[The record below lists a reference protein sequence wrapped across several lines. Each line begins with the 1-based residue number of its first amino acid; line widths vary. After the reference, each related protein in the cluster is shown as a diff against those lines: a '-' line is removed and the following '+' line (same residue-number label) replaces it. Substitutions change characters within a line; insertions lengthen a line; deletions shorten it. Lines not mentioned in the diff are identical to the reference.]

1 MHCKLQFR
9 LMGEEFHAV
18 LKLITGEE
26 IFALVSVDENDGDS
40 IIMLSNPVDMKMMQ
54 SHAGQYV
61 KVKPWLELPDQD
73 LFLIKYDKIVTMSE
87 VNDKQMIKFY
97 NRYLE
102 EDDIDIEV
110 DGKVSL
116 NDKMGFL
123 TTVDD
128 ARKSLENIFKNNID
142 KPNNPWTPTELLY
155 IVFDDLSSPINYVI
169 LSVY

>member
-1 MHCKLQFR
+1 MHCKLQFG
-9 LMGEEFHAV
+9 LMGEEFYSA

-40 IIMLSNPVDMKMMQ
+40 IIMLSNRVIMKMMQ
-54 SHAGQYV
+54 SPVGHYV

-87 VNDKQMIKFY
+87 VTDKQMIKFY
-97 NRYLE
+97 NRYLN
-102 EDDIDIEV
+102 EDDIDIEG

-116 NDKMGFL
+116 NDKMGLL

-128 ARKSLENIFKNNID
+128 ARLKLEEIFKNNID
-142 KPNNPWTPTELLY
+142 KPNNP
-155 IVFDDLSSPINYVI
+155 
-169 LSVY
+169 

>member
-1 MHCKLQFR
+1 
-9 LMGEEFHAV
+9 MGDEFHAV

-26 IFALVSVDENDGDS
+26 IFSLVSVDENDGDS
-40 IIMLSNPVDMKMMQ
+40 IIMLSNPVIMKMMH
-54 SHAGQYV
+54 SPAGHYV

-97 NRYLE
+97 NRYLN
-102 EDDIDIEV
+102 EDDIDIEI

-116 NDKMGFL
+116 TDKMGLL

-128 ARKSLENIFKNNID
+128 ARLKLEEIFKNNIH
-142 KPNNPWTPTELLY
+142 KPNNP
-155 IVFDDLSSPINYVI
+155 
-169 LSVY
+169 